1 MPNIHNKD
9 FIKEKLIREGY
20 NDKMADAVASEL
32 VQVGGSLTPLVEKW
46 VNDGKT
52 VDFESHGYSITG
64 LMKSRGMTY
73 PAALLTIDW
82 LIKQPEIALRSLK
95 RGIR

>member
-9 FIKEKLIREGY
+9 FIKEKLIHEGY
-20 NDKMADAVASEL
+20 NDKMAAAVASEL
-32 VQVGGSLTPLVEKW
+32 VMVDRNLTPLVEKW
-46 VNDGKT
+46 LNNGET
-52 VDFESHGYSITG
+52 IDFESHGYSITG

-82 LIKQPEIALRSLK
+82 LIKEPETALRSLK